1 MIIDVIGGKM
11 KMKILKSI
19 AAGISFGAVEISGW
33 IALLLTCLVSL
44 DVILRY
50 IFKQSIPGSMEIT
63 QALMTFMV
71 YLVLGAVQE
80 KKDHIRIDFFIER
93 ISPRVR
99 KYWEV
104 VICMVGLAFL
114 SFLLVHVW
122 ESFYSSLEMKEYY
135 GGMIRIPIYPARGAI
150 FIGVGLM
157 IVALLQDIVWLLASK
172 EKVPIITS
180 SEQREIEEAIQKAE
194 TKG

>member
-1 MIIDVIGGKM
+1 
-11 KMKILKSI
+11 MKILKLI
-19 AAGISFGAVEISGW
+19 GAGVSFGAVEISAW
-33 IALLLTCLVSL
+33 IALILTFLVSI

-50 IFKQSIPGSMEIT
+50 LFNQSIPGSMEMT

-104 VICMVGLAFL
+104 VICIVALAFL
-114 SFLLVHVW
+114 SFLLVYAW
-122 ESFYSSLEMKEYY
+122 ESFYSSLEMREYY

-150 FIGVGLM
+150 FVGVGLM
-157 IVALLQDIVWLLASK
+157 IVALLQDIVWLLTSK
-172 EKVPIITS
+172 EKAPIITS
-180 SEQREIEEAIQKAE
+180 AEQREIEEAIQKVE

>member
-1 MIIDVIGGKM
+1 
-11 KMKILKSI
+11 MKILKSI
-19 AAGISFGAVEISGW
+19 GTAFNFGAVEISAW
-33 IALLLTCLVSL
+33 IALILTCLVSF

-93 ISPRVR
+93 IPPKVR

-104 VICMVGLAFL
+104 VVCIVGLAFL
-114 SFLLVHVW
+114 AFLLIYVW
-122 ESFYSSLEMKEYY
+122 ESFYSSFEMKEYY
-135 GGMIRIPIYPARGAI
+135 GGQIRIPIYPARAAI
-150 FIGVGLM
+150 FVGVGLM
-157 IVALLQDIVWLLASK
+157 IVAFLQDIVWLLTSE
-172 EKVPIITS
+172 EKAAMIKS
-180 SEQREIEEAIQKAE
+180 AEEREIEEAIEKVE
-194 TKG
+194 TKR